1 MYGELII
8 VVHAHIE
15 RKLASNS
22 AAKLQPEVGSSHRE
36 TFEPLVQRTETYY
49 IQFADVR
56 VQLPIQGAFFIVPR
70 FLILLSCSST
80 IFFFFFLCVFLATVP
95 RKLLK
100 AAAAAVGGQ
109 L

>member
-70 FLILLSCSST
+70 LLLFSS
-80 IFFFFFLCVFLATVP
+80 
-95 RKLLK
+95 
-100 AAAAAVGGQ
+100 AAAVQ
-109 L
+109 FSFSSSCVSSWPRFQESY